1 METINKEIKNK
12 LTPLFSPP
20 SSPPS
25 THPPPCLSGGLGI
38 NLYTADVVVLYDSDW
53 NPQMDLQAMDRA
65 HRIGQKKEVQVFR
78 LCVEHSIE
86 EKVIEKAYKKL
97 RLDALVI
104 QQGRLTENA
113 SKNVNKEDLLQMVRY
128 GAEMVFSSEAASL
141 TDEDIDAIIKKGER
155 ATEDLNQKMQQF
167 ADGAMKFTLDG

>member
-1 METINKEIKNK
+1 
-12 LTPLFSPP
+12 
-20 SSPPS
+20 
-25 THPPPCLSGGLGI
+25 
-38 NLYTADVVVLYDSDW
+38 
-53 NPQMDLQAMDRA
+53 MDLQAMDRA